1 MKQPRGPCSK
11 KLSSRE
17 WMGRDLNSRPP
28 VCKTGILTRLDYPSG
43 KTARRQLSGSIL
55 IVFGVAR
62 ACQKITCQEGVSS
75 FQMARCIRYVVP
87 LNFMSDNEEYRKLS
101 QSEITQEVG
110 KLDGWEVVNGKINKT
125 FEFDDFVQA
134 FGFMT
139 KVAMNAEKMN
149 HHPEWFN
156 VYNRV
161 RIELVTHD
169 VSGISNYDI
178 ALARIIDT
186 IAKG

>member
-1 MKQPRGPCSK
+1 
-11 KLSSRE
+11 
-17 WMGRDLNSRPP
+17 
-28 VCKTGILTRLDYPSG
+28 
-43 KTARRQLSGSIL
+43 
-55 IVFGVAR
+55 
-62 ACQKITCQEGVSS
+62 
-75 FQMARCIRYVVP
+75 
-87 LNFMSDNEEYRKLS
+87 MSDNEEEYRKLS

>member
-1 MKQPRGPCSK
+1 
-11 KLSSRE
+11 
-17 WMGRDLNSRPP
+17 
-28 VCKTGILTRLDYPSG
+28 
-43 KTARRQLSGSIL
+43 
-55 IVFGVAR
+55 
-62 ACQKITCQEGVSS
+62 
-75 FQMARCIRYVVP
+75 
-87 LNFMSDNEEYRKLS
+87 MSDNEEEYRKLS

-161 RIELVTHD
+161 RIDLVTHD

>member
-1 MKQPRGPCSK
+1 
-11 KLSSRE
+11 
-17 WMGRDLNSRPP
+17 
-28 VCKTGILTRLDYPSG
+28 
-43 KTARRQLSGSIL
+43 
-55 IVFGVAR
+55 
-62 ACQKITCQEGVSS
+62 
-75 FQMARCIRYVVP
+75 
-87 LNFMSDNEEYRKLS
+87 MSNDEEYRKLLE
-101 QSEITQEVG
+101 SEITQEVG
-110 KLDGWEVVNGKINKT
+110 KLDGWKIVDGKINKT
-125 FEFDDFVQA
+125 FEFDDFVEA

-161 RIELVTHD
+161 RIDLVTHD

-186 IAKG
+186 ITKG